1 MTPKILVVGSI
12 NMDLV
17 TITKRTPII
26 GETIIGN
33 NFKMI
38 PGGKGANQAVAAAR
52 MGAEVAFIGCVGDD
66 IYGDRLLQT
75 LRNENI
81 NISGVAKANDLPTG
95 IATIIVDEQGNN
107 SIIVIAGANS
117 NVLSGSLY
125 SNMELIDWCDII
137 ILQLEIPLETVME
150 CIMEGKKRGKT
161 IIFNP
166 APVQRLDE
174 SIYKYIDYLI
184 VNEIEAKQISETDEE
199 NYSMLVEKLLKMGFK
214 NVLMTVGENGV
225 LFNEGSEIKHI
236 TAIKVNT
243 IDTTAAGDSFV
254 GTFATSIGNGSDK
267 STAVNDAVRAAAIT
281 VTRIG
286 AQSSLPYKYEIW
298 FLLQLAYIW

>member
-1 MTPKILVVGSI
+1 MKIEPKILVIGSI

-17 TITKRTPII
+17 TITDRTPVI

-33 NFKMI
+33 DFKMI

-75 LRNENI
+75 LKKENI
-81 NISGVAKANDLPTG
+81 NISGIAKANNLPTG
-95 IATIIVDEQGNN
+95 IATIIVDEKANN
-107 SIIVIAGANS
+107 SIIVVPGANS
-117 NVLSGSLY
+117 KVQVENLNAS
-125 SNMELIDWCDII
+125 MDLIDWCDII
-137 ILQLEIPLETVME
+137 ILQLEIPLATVME
-150 CIMEGKKRGKT
+150 CIIEGKNKGKT

-166 APVQRLDE
+166 APVQRIDE

-184 VNEIEAKQISETDEE
+184 VNEIEAKQIAETDEE
-199 NYSMLVEKLLKMGFK
+199 NQSMLVKKLLNMGFK
-214 NVLMTVGENGV
+214 NVLMTIGEKGV

-236 TAIKVNT
+236 PALKVNA

-254 GTFATSIGNGSDK
+254 GTFATSIGS
-267 STAVNDAVRAAAIT
+267 STDIETSVHSAVKAAAIT

-286 AQSSLPYKYEIW
+286 AQTSLPYKDEI
-298 FLLQLAYIW
+298 